1 MPRLLLTI
9 IIVIVAAFILV
20 PQAFF
25 TVDETQLAIVT
36 RFGAFQR
43 DYRSP
48 WTLRQTAVRRDGSKD
63 GQPIVACRCPT
74 GIAADV

>member
-1 MPRLLLTI
+1 MPRLIVTI
-9 IIVIVAAFILV
+9 VIVIVAAFILI
-20 PQAFF
+20 PQTLF

-48 WTLRQTAVRRDGSKD
+48 RSLREATIRRIGCQDG
-63 GQPIVACRCPT
+63 
-74 GIAADV
+74 

>member
-1 MPRLLLTI
+1 MPRLLLS
-9 IIVIVAAFILV
+9 IVVIIVAAFILI

-43 DYRSP
+43 ELPGTLASGLSSRSLKR
-48 WTLRQTAVRRDGSKD
+48 W
-63 GQPIVACRCPT
+63 
-74 GIAADV
+74 